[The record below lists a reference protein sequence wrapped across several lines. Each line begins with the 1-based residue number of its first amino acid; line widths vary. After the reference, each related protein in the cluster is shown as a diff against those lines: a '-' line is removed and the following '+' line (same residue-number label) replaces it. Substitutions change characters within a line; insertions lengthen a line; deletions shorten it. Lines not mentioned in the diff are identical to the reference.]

1 MEKAK
6 HLRQKRLR
14 RQRRWAAL
22 FIVLTLAGG
31 GAALHRAAG
40 IMAAET
46 RCGQVFASV
55 APGDGVLDFTVMGRS
70 GILPY
75 AAWGRALAA
84 DFGALAGPG
93 RLLLWGCGALR
104 AVWQQEILPFAAGLR
119 H

>member
-14 RQRRWAAL
+14 RQRRWAAF
-22 FIVLTLAGG
+22 FIVLALAGG

-70 GILPY
+70 GTLPY

-84 DFGALAGPG
+84 DFGALSS
-93 RLLLWGCGALR
+93 
-104 AVWQQEILPFAAGLR
+104 
-119 H
+119 